1 MPYLVISL
9 DVTRGRLRDAEHHD
23 AELSAILQQAHS
35 AMVMRAVPQE
45 LFDTERTIVG
55 EVRYQERPPD
65 GRGIPLPPPERRVP
79 EQRGKKP
86 KRANSAQE
94 GRDSKTLTLDS
105 IARLSYPPPV
115 ATYTKKR
122 RRK

>member
-65 GRGIPLPPPERRVP
+65 GRGIPLPLAAKPARGPEH
-79 EQRGKKP
+79 RGKKP
-86 KRANSAQE
+86 K
-94 GRDSKTLTLDS
+94 RDSKTLTLDS